1 MAESSLSVGWP
12 TLKIET
18 GFYLGYGRTIGG
30 WEVPQATLIETLVQ
44 SGVRRVYFPPAFTE
58 VIQPHRWSFLKP
70 TTTIAITAGDRD
82 YDLPDDFG
90 SLSGGLHYPAEEN
103 RMEIARVSVG
113 RILELRSMRA
123 RTDTPIYAAIRYKS
137 SDGSGGQRQE
147 ILFWPEPSSNW
158 TLKYSYE
165 AYSGE
170 LSDTYPYP
178 LGGMQLAELYIE
190 SCLAVA
196 EQRVNRE
203 AGLHTQMFN
212 ALLKDAI
219 NRDSMRG
226 PRIFGQ
232 MGNVERG
239 YDSRHFRHGS
249 VSGVTYDGGD
259 L

>member
-1 MAESSLSVGWP
+1 MP
-12 TLKIET
+12 TK
-18 GFYLGYGRTIGG
+18 
-30 WEVPQATLIETLVQ
+30 TLPVVDGTV
-44 SGVRRVYFPPAFTE
+44 
-58 VIQPHRWSFLKP
+58 
-70 TTTIAITAGDRD
+70 D

-90 SLSGGLHYPAEEN
+90 SMSGELHYPAEEN
-103 RMEIARVSVG
+103 RVAIARVSVG

-123 RTDTPIYAAIRYKS
+123 RTDAPIYFAIRYKS

-147 ILFWPEPSSNW
+147 ILFWPEPSDDW
-158 TLKYSYE
+158 TLTYSYE

-178 LGGMQLAELYIE
+178 LGGMQLAELYTE

-212 ALLKDAI
+212 ALLNDAI
-219 NRDSMRG
+219 ERDSMRG

-232 MGNVERG
+232 MGHKERG
-239 YDSRHFRHGS
+239 YDSRHFRHGC